1 MNGQTDEGGDMK
13 RVLSMLFSCLLV
25 AAVAAAPA
33 AFAADPVRGG
43 TLVYGSVTEVASLD
57 PHVYQGTAWKAIN
70 LCLYNSLLGFN
81 RQGEPSP
88 SLAESWET
96 PDAKTVIFKLRQGVT
111 FHKGQPFTAR
121 DVKYSLERILD
132 PATGATL
139 RANLKDV
146 RITVVDDHT
155 VKIEKDE
162 PDVTLLSVLAMGETA
177 IVSEEWMKTGPNV
190 KVEANGTGPFQL
202 ADNEPKVRVVVER
215 NPGYFED
222 GVPYLDKIEFR
233 MIKDGEARVNA
244 LKTGAVDMIDTV
256 PWKDI
261 DILKATPGIQVDVA
275 DGEFMNLWFN
285 TAQKPLD
292 DPRVRRAISFAVDR
306 EAISEAAFFGYGT
319 PLYGPPTIEGAWYYN
334 ADLAGTFAHDPEK
347 AKALLA
353 EAGYEGGLELELLT
367 YNGLPIYTVTA
378 QIVQANLKEVGIDV
392 KIQLSEWAAL
402 VEKKNKG
409 DYDFLVYGV
418 TIKSPDPDVYAYY
431 FGAESTYWAQ
441 PIGFSD
447 GAIEDLLAKGRST
460 LEPEARKA
468 IYRDLEGRVLELSPW
483 VFVNWRA
490 KAQAY
495 KDKVNGYV
503 HLGGA
508 LSESFPGVKTVWI
521 QP

>member
-1 MNGQTDEGGDMK
+1 MK
-13 RVLSMLFSCLLV
+13 PATILFFVVTLVL
-25 AAVAAAPA
+25 AVSLSPA
-33 AFAADPVRGG
+33 TAADPQRGG

-81 RQGEPSP
+81 RMGEPSP

-96 PDAKTVIFKLRQGVT
+96 PDAKTIIFKLRKGVT
-111 FHKGQPFTAR
+111 FHKGQKFTAK
-121 DVKYSLERILD
+121 DVKYSLERIMD

-139 RANLKDV
+139 RSNLKGV
-146 RITVVDDHT
+146 RISIIDDYT

-162 PDVTLLSVLAMGETA
+162 PDVTLLSVLAMGETS
-177 IVSEEWMKTGPNV
+177 IVSEAWMATGPNV
-190 KVEANGTGPFQL
+190 KVEANGTGPFMLTQ
-202 ADNEPKVRVVVER
+202 NEPKVRVIVSR
-215 NPGYFED
+215 NPNYFEAD
-222 GVPYLDKIEFR
+222 LPYLDQIDFR

-261 DILKATPGIQVDVA
+261 DILKALPGIKVDVA
-275 DGEFMNLWFN
+275 DGEFMNLWLN
-285 TAQKPLD
+285 TSKKPLD
-292 DPRVRRAISFAVDR
+292 DPRVRRAISFGIDR

-319 PLYGPPTIEGAWYYN
+319 PLYGPPTIQGTYYYN
-334 ADLAGTFAHDPEK
+334 EDLANTFSHDPER
-347 AKALLA
+347 ARALLA
-353 EAGYEGGLELELLT
+353 EAGYADGFELELLT
-367 YNGLPIYTVTA
+367 YHGLPIYTVTA

-409 DYDFLVYGV
+409 DYDFLIYGV
-418 TIKSPDPDVYAYY
+418 TIKSPDPDAYAYY

-447 GAIEDLLAKGRST
+447 PVIEDLIQKGRTST
-460 LEPEARKA
+460 DPAKRKV
-468 IYRDLEGRVLELSPW
+468 IYHDLEQRVLELTPW

-495 KDKVNGYV
+495 KDKVHGYV

-508 LSESFPGVKTVWI
+508 LSESFPGIKTVWI
-521 QP
+521 EP

>member
-1 MNGQTDEGGDMK
+1 MK
-13 RVLSMLFSCLLV
+13 RLAILLSVALL
-25 AAVAAAPA
+25 
-33 AFAADPVRGG
+33 AFAAVLPPATAAEPERGG

-81 RQGEPSP
+81 RMGEPSP

-96 PDAKTVIFKLRQGVT
+96 PDAKTIIFKLRKGVT
-111 FHKGQPFTAR
+111 FHQGQKFTAK
-121 DVKYSLERILD
+121 DVKYSMERIMD

-139 RANLKDV
+139 RSNLKGV
-146 RITVVDDHT
+146 RISILDDYT

-162 PDVTLLSVLAMGETA
+162 PDVTLLSVLAMGETS
-177 IVSEEWMKTGPNV
+177 IVSADWMETDPNV
-190 KVEANGTGPFQL
+190 KVEANGTGPFML
-202 ADNEPKVRVVVER
+202 VENEPKVRVIVGR
-215 NPGYFED
+215 NPNYFEAD
-222 GVPYLDKIEFR
+222 LPYLDQIDFR

-261 DILKATPGIQVDVA
+261 DILKAQPGIQVDVA
-275 DGEFMNLWFN
+275 DGEFMNLWIN
-285 TAQKPLD
+285 TSKKPLD
-292 DPRVRRAISFAVDR
+292 DPRVRRAISFGIDR

-319 PLYGPPTIEGAWYYN
+319 PLYGPPTIQGTYYYN
-334 ADLAGTFAHDPEK
+334 EDLAETFSHDPAQ

-353 EAGYEGGLELELLT
+353 AAGYADGFELELLT
-367 YNGLPIYTVTA
+367 YHGLPIYTVTA

-409 DYDFLVYGV
+409 DYDFLIYGV
-418 TIKSPDPDVYAYY
+418 TIKSPDPDAYAYY

-441 PIGFSD
+441 PIDFSD
-447 GAIEDLLAKGRST
+447 PAIEDLIQKGRTST
-460 LEPEARKA
+460 DPAKRKV
-468 IYRDLEGRVLELSPW
+468 IYHDLEQRVLELTPW

-495 KDKVNGYV
+495 KDEVKGYV

-508 LSESFPGVKTVWI
+508 LSESFPGIKTVWI
-521 QP
+521 DQ

>member
-1 MNGQTDEGGDMK
+1 MK
-13 RVLSMLFSCLLV
+13 RALFIISALVLVIVLATTPV
-25 AAVAAAPA
+25 ATVSAME
-33 AFAADPVRGG
+33 PVRGG

-70 LCLYNSLLGFN
+70 LCLYSSLLGFN
-81 RQGEPSP
+81 RKGEPSP

-96 PDAKTVIFKLRQGVT
+96 PDARTIIFKLRKGVT
-111 FHKGQPFTAR
+111 FHQGQAFTAR

-132 PATGATL
+132 PAVGATL
-139 RANLKDV
+139 RSNLKDV
-146 RITVVDDHT
+146 RITIIDDYT
-155 VKIEKDE
+155 IKIEKDV
-162 PDVTLLSVLAMGETA
+162 PDVTLLSVLSMGETA
-177 IVSEEWMKTGPNV
+177 IVSEEWMKTEPNV
-190 KVEANGTGPFQL
+190 KVTANGTGPFKL
-202 ADNEPKVRVVVER
+202 VDNEPKVRVVVER
-215 NPGYFED
+215 NPNYFEAD
-222 GVPYLDKIEFR
+222 LPYLDKIEFR

-261 DILKATPGIQVDVA
+261 DILKAMPRINVDVA
-275 DGEFMNLWFN
+275 DGEFMNLWLN
-285 TAQKPLD
+285 TSKKPLN
-292 DPRVRRAISFAVDR
+292 DPKVRRAISFAIDR

-334 ADLAGTFAHDPEK
+334 EDLSATFSHDPEK
-347 AKALLA
+347 AKALLS
-353 EAGYEGGLELELLT
+353 EAGYEEGLELELLT
-367 YNGLPIYTVTA
+367 YHGLPIYTVTA
-378 QIVQANLKEVGIDV
+378 QIAQANLKAVGIDV

-409 DYDFLVYGV
+409 DYDFLIYGV

-447 GAIEDLLAKGRST
+447 EAIESLLAEGRAT
-460 LEPEARKA
+460 TDATARKE
-468 IYRDLEGRVLELSPW
+468 IYHQLENRILEITPW

-495 KDKVNGYV
+495 KDNVHGYV

-521 QP
+521 KK

>member
-1 MNGQTDEGGDMK
+1 MK
-13 RVLSMLFSCLLV
+13 RVLMLLSLLTLSFTV
-25 AAVAAAPA
+25 ILASAVPGM
-33 AFAADPVRGG
+33 AADPKQGG

-81 RQGEPSP
+81 RLGEPSP

-96 PDAKTVIFKLRQGVT
+96 PDAKTVIFKLRKGVT
-111 FHKGQPFTAR
+111 FHQGQKFTAK
-121 DVKYSLERILD
+121 DVKYSLERIID

-139 RANLKDV
+139 RSNLKDI
-146 RITVVDDHT
+146 RISIIDDYT
-155 VKIEKDE
+155 VKIEKDQ
-162 PDVTLLSVLAMGETA
+162 PDVTMLSVLAMGETS
-177 IVSEEWMKTGPNV
+177 IVSEEWMKTNPNI
-190 KVEANGTGPFQL
+190 KVTANGTGPFKL
-202 ADNEPKVRVVVER
+202 AKNEPKVRVIVER
-215 NPGYFED
+215 NPSYFEAD
-222 GVPYLDKIEFR
+222 LPYLEKIDFR

-261 DILKATPGIQVDVA
+261 DILKAQPGIKVDVA
-275 DGEFMNLWFN
+275 DGEFMNLWIN
-285 TAQKPLD
+285 TGKKKLS
-292 DPRVRRAISFAVDR
+292 DPRVRRAISYAIDR
-306 EAISEAAFFGYGT
+306 QAISEAAFFGYGA
-319 PLYGPPTIEGAWYYN
+319 PLYGPPTIKGTYYYN
-334 ADLAGTFAHDPEK
+334 EDLADTFSHDPQK

-353 EAGYEGGLELELLT
+353 EAGYANGLELELLT
-367 YNGLPIYTVTA
+367 YHGLPIYTVTA

-409 DYDFLVYGV
+409 DYDFLIYGV
-418 TIKSPDPDVYAYY
+418 TIKSPDPDAYSYY

-447 GAIEDLLAKGRST
+447 AKIEELLGQGRT
-460 LEPEARKA
+460 TTDTATRKEIYHQLEKR
-468 IYRDLEGRVLELSPW
+468 ILELSPW

-495 KDKVNGYV
+495 KDDVQGYV

-508 LSESFPGVKTVWI
+508 LSESFPGLKTVWI
-521 QP
+521 DQ